1 MGKKKKEAKQK
12 QITAAIAGVMAYI
25 QTEEE
30 AALLAAAQTA
40 APAAAPQAAAPAPA
54 APFKPW
60 GMSGRQQMMEM
71 RNLMQWKAFH
81 GVRFR

>member
-1 MGKKKKEAKQK
+1 MGKKKQETQK
-12 QITAAIAGVMAYI
+12 KMTAAIAGVMAYI

-40 APAAAPQAAAPAPA
+40 APAAPQAAAPGPMV
-54 APFKPW
+54 PFKPW